1 MAQNAVDRNESGT
14 APKDGSKPNVRPGP
28 PTPPVA
34 PEAATRLRAELPD
47 AVAATLRGMGDPQVV
62 LAIETDIDL
71 LGDYVPQWLVATA
84 DRLLVFDTKGVA
96 TVQIGIPE
104 VKDFQAIAGVGSG
117 IVQAQ
122 VDGVWLDLVRFSN
135 GQKYWFGRLVKRL
148 KQLRAG
154 DKLQLE
160 DEDEHDPVR
169 CRSCGLMLSFA
180 GETCPRCIHRGAV
193 MTRLFGLMRPYA
205 ASGAIMLMLLVAGVS
220 LDMVG
225 PGMIGFLV
233 DHVLKTGDPARGQ
246 LPGFLQQMNSTSLLL
261 LIVGVIALVAV
272 CRQTVNAING
282 RISSRVGTLI
292 TFDIR
297 NRLVEHMERL
307 SISYYDRQPT
317 GSLVGRVAY
326 DTNAIQDF
334 MGQLTGGFVVQILLV
349 VLSGTMMCRI
359 SPQLALWTLLPAPF
373 VLAGTVA
380 FYRFVYPKYH
390 RLWDRSNRQA
400 GLLSGVLSGIR
411 VVKAF
416 AQEERELDR
425 FRTAATELRNARLR
439 VDFSAA
445 TFYPIMGLV
454 FSSGGWLIWYIGGQR
469 VLGGKLTLGDLMAF
483 FGYLG
488 MFYGPLSSL
497 TQLTNWLTNF
507 TTQVHRIFEVLDTP
521 VSITDTQDAVAIPVM
536 RGDIEF
542 NNVVFGYTRQTP
554 VIKGVNMKIDA
565 GQKIGVVGRSGSGK
579 TTIINLLCRFYD
591 VDEGTVSIDGID
603 VRRIARHDLHRQIG
617 LVLQEP
623 FLFRGTIWDNLI
635 YGRSDAAI
643 EQVLAASRAAN
654 CHDFIM
660 RRYHAYDTWVGEGG
674 AGMSGGEKQRTSIA
688 RALLCDPRVLI
699 LDEATSSIDSESE
712 LAIQLALA
720 HLVRGRTTI
729 AVAHRLSTLR
739 NSDRILVFDDGK
751 IIEQGSHAELMAIKG
766 KYAKLVEIQSAAAPG
781 ASIDALVQ
789 KEKEKTEPV
798 PLADLPRDPL
808 TGLTPINAHEIRWM
822 TPENS
827 AIHLGDRNALHLTV
841 INERIY
847 HGVFALRCLPVRCRD
862 QYISLRFVDTENRE
876 QEIGMIRDL
885 ADWPESAQ
893 KLIQDSLLRRYFVH
907 TIRRIRSI
915 KQFSGFL
922 SFDVETDLGPRDF
935 ILRYT
940 GSAAT
945 DYGKSGRILVDVE
958 ANRYVLPDLNELPA
972 SERQLFERY
981 IYW

>member
-1 MAQNAVDRNESGT
+1 MNVTSQNVLDREKPTSETERST
-14 APKDGSKPNVRPGP
+14 APPI
-28 PTPPVA
+28 
-34 PEAATRLRAELPD
+34 ATRLRAQLPEPL
-47 AVAATLRGMGDPQVV
+47 ARSLNTLGVADEDVI
-62 LAIETDIDL
+62 LAIESDINL
-71 LGDYVPQWLVATA
+71 LGEYEPQWLIATA
-84 DRLLVFDTKGVA
+84 QKVYVFDLAIQSTPLLQVTIA
-96 TVQIGIPE
+96 E
-104 VKDFQAIAGVGSG
+104 VKEFQTVAGVGSG

-122 VDGVWLDLVRFSN
+122 VDGVWLDLLRYSN
-135 GQKYWFGRLVKRL
+135 GQKYWFGRLSKRL

-154 DKLQLE
+154 DDIELE
-160 DEDEHDPVR
+160 QEDEHDPCR
-169 CRSCGLMLSFA
+169 CRTCGLMLSFT

-193 MTRLFGLMRPYA
+193 MSRLFGLMRPYA
-205 ASGAIMLMLLVAGVS
+205 GSGAIMLVLLITGVS

-225 PGMIGFLV
+225 PQMTGFLV
-233 DHVLKTGDPARGQ
+233 DHVLKTNDPGRGQ
-246 LPGFLQQMNSTSLLL
+246 LPGFLQQIQSPTTLLL
-261 LIVGVIALVAV
+261 LIVGVIAMVAI

-349 VLSGTMMCRI
+349 VLSGTMMCSI

-425 FRTAATELRNARLR
+425 FRTAAKDLRDARLR

-454 FSSGGWLIWYIGGQR
+454 FSTGGWLIWYIGGQR
-469 VLGGKLTLGDLMAF
+469 VLGGDLTLGKLMTF

-521 VSITDTQDAVAIPVM
+521 VSINDTKDPVAIPVM
-536 RGDIEF
+536 KGDIEF
-542 NNVVFGYTRQTP
+542 SNVVFGYTRQTP
-554 VIKGVNMKIDA
+554 VIKGVNLKIDA

-591 VDEGTVSIDGID
+591 VDEGTVTIDGVD

-623 FLFRGTIWDNLI
+623 FLFRGTIWDNLV
-635 YGRSDAAI
+635 YGRADASI
-643 EQVLAASRAAN
+643 EQVLAAARAAN
-654 CHDFIM
+654 CHDFVM

-712 LAIQLALA
+712 LAIQQALA

-751 IIEQGSHAELMAIKG
+751 IIEQGTHAELMAIKG
-766 KYAKLVEIQSAAAPG
+766 KYAKLVEIQTATAPGSSVDALLAKQKEPAAA
-781 ASIDALVQ
+781 AEIV
-789 KEKEKTEPV
+789 
-798 PLADLPRDPL
+798 DLPRDPL
-808 TGLTPINAHEIRWM
+808 TGLTPITAHELRWL
-822 TPENS
+822 TPANS
-827 AIHLGDRNALHLTV
+827 SIHLGDRNALHLTV

-847 HGVFALRCLPVRCRD
+847 HGVFALRCLPVRYRD
-862 QYISLRFVDTENRE
+862 QYISLRYIDTENRE
-876 QEIGMIRDL
+876 QEIGLLRDL
-885 ADWPESAQ
+885 SDWPEDAQ
-893 KLIQDSLLRRYFVH
+893 GLIRDSLLRRYFVH
-907 TIRRIRSI
+907 VIQRIHSI

-922 SFDVETDLGPRDF
+922 SFDVETDLGPRTF

-945 DYGKSGRILVDVE
+945 DYGKAGRILVDVE
-958 ANRYVLPDLNELPA
+958 ANRYVLPDVGDLPPG
-972 SERQLFERY
+972 ERQLFERY

>member
-1 MAQNAVDRNESGT
+1 MQTKAGGQA
-14 APKDGSKPNVRPGP
+14 APLGEAEQSTQSKTGP
-28 PTPPVA
+28 
-34 PEAATRLRAELPD
+34 RLRSAYPQRIAD
-47 AVAATLRGMGDPQVV
+47 ALQVLGVTADHVV
-62 LAIETDIDL
+62 LAIESDINL
-71 LGDYVPQWLVATA
+71 VGEYLPQWIVTTEQ
-84 DRLLVFDTKGVA
+84 RLYVFDEAHGGEPLVHLTLS
-96 TVQIGIPE
+96 E
-104 VKDFQAIAGVGSG
+104 VKDFQTIAGVGSG
-117 IVQAQ
+117 ILQAQ
-122 VDGVWLDLVRFSN
+122 VEGVWLDLMRFSN

-154 DKLQLE
+154 ETVQLE
-160 DEDEHDPVR
+160 DEDDHDPVR
-169 CRSCGLMLSFA
+169 CRSCGLMLSFT
-180 GETCPRCIHRGAV
+180 GETCPRCISRGAV
-193 MTRLFGLMRPYA
+193 MSRLFGLMRPYA
-205 ASGAIMLMLLVAGVS
+205 ASGAVMMVLLVGGVS
-220 LDMVG
+220 LDMIG
-225 PGMIGFLV
+225 PQMTRFLV
-233 DHVLKTGDPARGQ
+233 DHVLKLDDPNRGQ
-246 LPGFLQQMNSTSLLL
+246 LPGFLQHIQSPTTLLL
-261 LIVGVIALVAV
+261 LIVCVIALVAV

-282 RISSRVGTLI
+282 RVASRVGTLI

-297 NRLVEHMERL
+297 SRLVEHMEKL

-334 MGQLTGGFVVQILLV
+334 MGQLTGGFFVQILLV
-349 VLSGTMMCRI
+349 VLSGTMMCAI

-390 RLWDRSNRQA
+390 RLWDRSTRQA
-400 GLLSGVLSGIR
+400 GLLSGMLSGIR

-416 AQEERELDR
+416 AQEERELGR
-425 FRTAATELRNARLR
+425 FRTSAQELRDARLR

-445 TFYPIMGLV
+445 TFYPVMGLV

-469 VLGGKLTLGDLMAF
+469 VLGGTLSLGELMAF

-521 VSITDTQDAVAIPVM
+521 VSINDTKDPVAIPQM
-536 RGDIEF
+536 RGEIEF
-542 NNVVFGYTRQTP
+542 SNVVFGYTRQTP
-554 VIKGVNMKIDA
+554 VIKGASFKIDA
-565 GQKIGVVGRSGSGK
+565 GQKIGIVGRSGSGK

-591 VDEGTVSIDGID
+591 VDEGVVAIDGVD

-623 FLFRGTIWDNLI
+623 FLFRGTIWDNLV
-635 YGRSDAAI
+635 YGRSNAEV
-643 EQVLAASRAAN
+643 EQVFAAARAAN

-660 RRYHAYDTWVGEGG
+660 KRHQAYDTWVGEGG

-712 LAIQLALA
+712 LAIQQALA

-739 NSDRILVFDDGK
+739 SSDRIIVFDDGK
-751 IIEQGSHAELMAIKG
+751 IIEQGTHAELMAIKG

-789 KEKEKTEPV
+789 KEKAAATIPVEPEE
-798 PLADLPRDPL
+798 LPRDPD
-808 TGLTPINAHEIRWM
+808 TGLTPINAHELRWLR
-822 TPENS
+822 PQW
-827 AIHLGDRNALHLTV
+827 AKIHLGNRDALHLT
-841 INERIY
+841 IMNERIY
-847 HGVFALRCLPVRCRD
+847 HGVFALRCMPVRFRD
-862 QYISLRFVDTENRE
+862 QYISLRYVDTENRE
-876 QEIGMIRDL
+876 QEIGLIRDL
-885 ADWPESAQ
+885 NEFPADAQ
-893 KLIQDSLLRRYFVH
+893 RLVRASLLRRYFVH
-907 TIRRIRSI
+907 VISRIRSI

-922 SFDVETDLGPRDF
+922 SFEVETDLGERSF

-945 DYGKSGRILVDVE
+945 DYGEGGRLLVDVE
-958 ANRYVLPDLNELPA
+958 ANRYVIPDLTELPA
-972 SERQLFERY
+972 ADRQLFERY